1 MNEKENVSKKR
12 NLIVYGTIT
21 VVSCIAMLI
30 LFGFMVKSKNR
41 LKGEI
46 KSFETEILYK
56 DSLNYKKNYIIST
69 RMETI
74 SAAFKLFNEFTGY
87 TEAIRKTNIKTT
99 KQFNKL
105 SEQYEELEQMK
116 EKIKYLINLNINI
129 VYTVSLGYYDD
140 SEINKFYNEIKI
152 KEKEKERKKKLNELN
167 F

>member
-21 VVSCIAMLI
+21 VVSCVAMLL
-30 LFGFMVKSKNR
+30 LFGFMVKTNNR

-56 DSLNYKKNYIIST
+56 DSINYKKNYIITS
-69 RMETI
+69 RIETI
-74 SAAFKLFNEFTGY
+74 SAAFKLLEEFTGY
-87 TEAIRKTNIKTT
+87 TEAISKTNIKTT
-99 KQFNKL
+99 KQFNEL
-105 SEQYEELEQMK
+105 SEQYESLEQMK
-116 EKIKYLINLNINI
+116 GQIKELIKLNINN
-129 VYTVSLGYYDD
+129 VYNVSLGYYDE

-152 KEKEKERKKKLNELN
+152 KEKEKERKRKLNELR